1 MRRSL
6 ISLATSL
13 ALLTTPAL
21 AGGLGAMSDAERT
34 AFRAEIKQ
42 YLLDNP
48 EVLLEAQQVLQDRQQ
63 QAQIAQD
70 KLVVSQ
76 NADSIM
82 SDPASWVGGNP
93 DGDITIVEFMDY
105 RCTYCR
111 KAYSEVAH
119 LVKTDGNIRFVVK
132 EYPILGDDSVISARF
147 AIAVRLLHG
156 DAAYAKAHDALISL
170 RGVPDP
176 DTLGRLAG
184 TLGLDPK
191 PIIALMGDAK
201 VSDIIKANY
210 ALGDKLAITGTPT
223 FVIDQMM
230 LRSYV
235 PEDDLRKIVAEQRAG

>member
-6 ISLATSL
+6 ITLTAAL
-13 ALLTTPAL
+13 ALLATTAL
-21 AGGLGAMSDAERT
+21 AGGLGDMTDAERT

-70 KLVVSQ
+70 KLIVSQ

-82 SDPASWVGGNP
+82 ADPASWVGGNP

-111 KAYSEVAH
+111 KAYSEVAD
-119 LVKTDGNIRFVVK
+119 LVKTDGNIRFIVK

-156 DAAYAKAHDALISL
+156 DAAYAQVHDALITL

-191 PIIALMGDAK
+191 PIVALMGDAK

-210 ALGDKLAITGTPT
+210 ALADKLGITGTPT

-235 PEDDLRKIVAEQRAG
+235 PEEDLRKIVAEQRAG